1 MLTHAKPKGSETMGR
16 YLNPRN
22 TVFKEKLASEIYIDK
37 SKLIDALNNRV
48 CRDKKFIASTRPRR
62 FGKSMN
68 LQMIAAYY
76 NMAYDSHDLFENSQI
91 SKCES
96 YEKYINK
103 FDVLYLDVLSLIDE
117 AQGE

>member
-1 MLTHAKPKGSETMGR
+1 MGR

-22 TVFKEKLASEIYIDK
+22 IVFKEKLASEIYIDK
-37 SKLIDALNNRV
+37 SKLIDELNKRV

-76 NMAYDSHDLFENSQI
+76 NLAHDSHALFEDSQI

-96 YEKYINK
+96 YERYINK
-103 FDVLYLDVLSLIDE
+103 FDVLYLDVLCLMERGKRQNI
-117 AQGE
+117 

>member
-1 MLTHAKPKGSETMGR
+1 MKPMGR

-22 TVFKEKLASEIYIDK
+22 TVFQEKLASEIYIDK
-37 SKLIDALNNRV
+37 SKLIDELNKRV

-76 NMAYDSHDLFENSQI
+76 NLAHDSHALFEGSKI
-91 SKCES
+91 SECKS

-103 FDVLYLDVLSLIDE
+103 FDVL
-117 AQGE
+117 